1 MLNLG
6 IKDYL
11 WHMDLAIEMAEKAY
25 GNDEVPVGAVLVDSS
40 NKVLSSA
47 FNLKEQN
54 QDVTGHA
61 EILCLKEAAEK
72 NKSWRLNGCTLIVT
86 LEPCPMCLSAALQAR
101 VKTVVFGAYDLK
113 GGALSLGYHFHQDP
127 RLNHKLDI
135 VGGVRH
141 YQCSKLLS
149 QFFKEKRNYY
159 KTKK

>member
-1 MLNLG
+1 
-6 IKDYL
+6 
-11 WHMDLAIEMAEKAY
+11 MDLAIEMAEKAY